1 MQIFH
6 YKWIYYPIN
15 FNSKCQ
21 ICAIVPKLFVKLL
34 QVPDYGFSRLLQ
46 VPDYGFSA
54 MIFFVDS
61 VVLWFREHV
70 MLTQA
75 SGQVLRLGRRKYF

>member
-21 ICAIVPKLFVKLL
+21 ICAIVPKLFV
-34 QVPDYGFSRLLQ
+34 RLLQ

>member
-34 QVPDYGFSRLLQ
+34 QVPDYGFST
-46 VPDYGFSA
+46 